1 MTFEQQIGMRITKLR
16 RMAGMKQKD
25 LARQLNVTASTI
37 SHYESGTNVPNVS
50 ILVSIAEIFGVSAD
64 YILGQTNLCMDWQTF
79 RRDITLMD
87 GTVISLESVIN
98 HFLSLSEQN
107 QADICRLIHLFQLE
121 DRLRRKNMES
131 EENDFDAEL
140 AEKMMHTWLHN

>member
-1 MTFEQQIGMRITKLR
+1 MTFEQEIGLRISKLR

-25 LARQLNVTASTI
+25 LAKLLNVTSSTI

-98 HFLSLSEQN
+98 RFLSLSEQN
-107 QADICRLIHLFQLE
+107 QADVCRLIRLFQL
-121 DRLRRKNMES
+121 DDQLRHRNMES
-131 EENDFDAEL
+131 GENDFDAKV
-140 AEKMMHTWLHN
+140 AEKMMSTWLDD